1 MICYL
6 ARFFV
11 KDYEQVKLPKVRQGY
26 GVLSGVTGIAFN
38 IILFITKLIA
48 GFISGS
54 ISILG
59 DAFNNLSD
67 AASSVVT
74 LVGFKLAGQ
83 EADEEHPFGHGRI
96 EYVSG
101 LIVSLFIIIMGVE
114 LVHSSFTRIFNPEP
128 VEFSLSI
135 GLILVFSI
143 VIKLIMFQGNLQA
156 ARKIDSAALKN
167 TAIDSISDVFTT
179 SVVLISAII
188 AYYTG
193 ITIDG
198 YVGILVGLLI
208 IKGGFG
214 AAKDTINPLLGEPPS
229 REFTDEIEKLVLAH
243 DNIIGVHD
251 LIIHNYGPSRIFMSL
266 HVEVP
271 SNKDIVTIH
280 DIIDDI
286 ENELRTR
293 YHCTAVI
300 HMDPVIENDDE
311 VNEVRHYVKHAFK
324 ELDPELQ
331 IHDFRIIRTGGKGE
345 RIAFDVVV
353 PYHYNLKDSD
363 IIDFM
368 VKRIESIRPYADLDI
383 TIDKAN
389 KAKEE

>member
-1 MICYL
+1 MICFL

-11 KDYEQVKLPKVRQGY
+11 KDYDQVKLPKVRQGY
-26 GVLSGVTGIAFN
+26 GILSGATGIAFN
-38 IILFITKLIA
+38 CILFITKFMA
-48 GFISGS
+48 GLISGS

-74 LVGFKLAGQ
+74 LVGFKLSGQ

-96 EYVSG
+96 EYISG

-114 LVHSSFTRIFNPEP
+114 LLHSSFTRIFNPEKT
-128 VEFSLSI
+128 EFDLTI
-135 GLILVFSI
+135 GFILVFSI
-143 VIKLIMFQGNLQA
+143 FIKLIMFQGNLQA
-156 ARKIDSAALKN
+156 SRRIDSAALKN

-179 SVVLISAII
+179 SVVLVSAMI

-193 ITIDG
+193 YDIDG
-198 YVGILVGLLI
+198 YVGVLVGLLI
-208 IKGGFG
+208 IKGGVG
-214 AAKDTINPLLGEPPS
+214 AARDTINPLLGEPPS
-229 REFTDEIEKLVLAH
+229 KEFTDEIEKFVMSFDSIL
-243 DNIIGVHD
+243 GVHD

-271 SNKDIVTIH
+271 SHMDIVTAH

-286 ENELRTR
+286 ENELRRR

-300 HMDPVIENDDE
+300 HMDPVIQNDEE
-311 VNEVRHYVKHAFK
+311 VNEIRHYVKKAFR
-324 ELDPELQ
+324 ELDPELR
-331 IHDFRIIRTGGKGE
+331 IHDFRIIRTGGKRE

-353 PYHYNLKDSD
+353 PYHYDLKDSD
-363 IIDFM
+363 IVDFI
-368 VKRIESIRPYADLDI
+368 VQKIESIRPLADLDI